1 VVEVTLLSVLGC
13 EELRG
18 GVRAQLMNK
27 PRQTIPKKISG
38 TKIKIF
44 CVLQK
49 LSSSVLCVGEGEG
62 RCVVVF
68 VGRIV
73 EFGGGGMTR
82 TRGIM
87 PILSLIGRY
96 ILRLI

>member
-1 VVEVTLLSVLGC
+1 VVEVALLSVGC

-27 PRQTIPKKISG
+27 ARQPAV
-38 TKIKIF
+38 TKIRGMKIRIF

-49 LSSSVLCVGEGEG
+49 LSSSVLCVWEGEG

-68 VGRIV
+68 DGRIV
-73 EFGGGGMTR
+73 EFGGGMTK

-87 PILSLIGRY
+87 RILS
-96 ILRLI
+96 

>member
-1 VVEVTLLSVLGC
+1 VEVTLLSVLGC

-73 EFGGGGMTR
+73 EFGGGMTSA
-82 TRGIM
+82 RGIM
-87 PILSLIGRY
+87 RILSLIGRY
-96 ILRLI
+96 ILRLL